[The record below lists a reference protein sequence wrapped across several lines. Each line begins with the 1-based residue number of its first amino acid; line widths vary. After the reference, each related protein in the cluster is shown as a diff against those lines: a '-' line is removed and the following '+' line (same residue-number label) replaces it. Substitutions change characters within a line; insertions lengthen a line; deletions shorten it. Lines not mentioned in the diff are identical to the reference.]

1 MKADVFDNSW
11 VSLPCLSSHTLS
23 ISRSRRRSSGL
34 SIRLETFGG
43 KSAVGHR
50 PETGRQEL
58 LQLESKAAA
67 AKEKEL

>member
-1 MKADVFDNSW
+1 MPFLPYAFDKPVEEAIEWTFHKAF
-11 VSLPCLSSHTLS
+11 
-23 ISRSRRRSSGL
+23 
-34 SIRLETFGG
+34 ETFGG
-43 KSAVGHR
+43 KNAVGHR